1 MTEALAA
8 LFEKY
13 STQGPGLQPS
23 DLEEMERN
31 MSLLVGEFGVAEED
45 ALATV
50 ESGIRRRLGLDQAP
64 PPPPDNER
72 MEPVAVADLAPG
84 VYSAVK
90 AKIVKLFEPRH
101 AKMHQT
107 GLLGD
112 ASGVVRFVSW
122 QGNDEPPTLEEGKNY
137 EIQGV
142 YSTLYEDR
150 INVNLSN
157 ATATEI
163 AEEIAVAPA
172 PGEILVGAVTK
183 IMSAGIARRC
193 SHKDCRKMVDV
204 GPGGYL
210 CPTHGLI
217 EEPRPDLR
225 ARVVLDNGT
234 QAATVYIPAPVIEKL
249 TWLSLAGA
257 VDLAESAKVGGD
269 FIVEDKIRTA
279 LFGRYLKVYASPM
292 SGQFY
297 AQDAE
302 IVKSPAVL
310 HDTDPAEPW
319 TLKEDP
325 DWVPTVGTRAF
336 IAELS
341 QVREIVKDGTEKMS
355 PTYAVL
361 SNGEK
366 AARFFWCGV
375 LVELT
380 KRDDTITGKVNDPTG
395 TLRIKAHRQ
404 YQSRAYMAL
413 SQIKAPA
420 LIAIA
425 GKLNVYRPPDSEDVY
440 VSLVPAEV
448 AQVDRATRLI
458 WCEET
463 LARGDNKD
471 AAIFDPVIKF
481 IEEHGGDTGE

>member
-1 MTEALAA
+1 MTEALTT

-13 STQGPGLQPS
+13 AHQGPGLRPV
-23 DLEEMERN
+23 DLEEMQRN
-31 MSLLVGEFGVAEED
+31 MIMLAEFGVAEEE

-72 MEPVAVADLAPG
+72 LEPVTVADLPPC

-90 AKIVKLFEPRH
+90 VKIVKLFEARH
-101 AKMHQT
+101 QKIYQT

-112 ASGVVRFVSW
+112 ASGVCRFISW
-122 QGNDEPPTLEEGKNY
+122 KGKTEPPTLEQGKAY

-142 YSTLYEDR
+142 YPTLHDDK
-150 INVNLSN
+150 VSANLSN

-163 AEEIAVAPA
+163 TEEITVAPA
-172 PGEILVGAVTK
+172 PGEILVGTVTR
-183 IMSAGIARRC
+183 ILSAGIV
-193 SHKDCRKMVDV
+193 RKCTHQGCKKTLTV

-210 CPTHGLI
+210 CPLHGLV

-234 QAATVYIPAPVIEKL
+234 QAATVYLPAPVIEKL

-269 FIVEDKIRTA
+269 FLVEDKIRTA

-292 SGQFY
+292 PSQFY

-310 HDTDPAEPW
+310 HDTDPVAPW
-319 TLKEDP
+319 ALKEDP
-325 DWVPTVGTRAF
+325 DWKPTIGTRAF

-341 QVREIVKDGTEKMS
+341 TVREIVKEGTEQMS

-380 KRDDTITGKVNDPTG
+380 KRDDSLVGRINDPTG
-395 TLRIKAHRQ
+395 TIRIKAHRQ
-404 YQSRAYMAL
+404 YQNKAYMAL
-413 SQIKAPA
+413 SQVKAPA
-420 LIAIA
+420 LIALA
-425 GKLNVYRPPDSEDVY
+425 GKLNVYKPPDTEDVY
-440 VSLVPAEV
+440 VSFVPAEV
-448 AQVDRATRLI
+448 AQVDKATRLI

-463 LARGDNKD
+463 LARGNKES
-471 AAIFDPVIKF
+471 AIFDPVIKF
-481 IEEHGGDTGE
+481 LEEHGGESDE

>member
-1 MTEALAA
+1 MTEALTT
-8 LFEKY
+8 LFQRYEH
-13 STQGPGLQPS
+13 QGPGLQS
-23 DLEEMERN
+23 ADLEDMKRN
-31 MSLLVGEFGVAEED
+31 LATLAEFGVAEDE

-64 PPPPDNER
+64 PPPPDTER
-72 MEPVAVADLAPG
+72 MEPVAVVDLPPC
-84 VYSAVK
+84 VYSAARVK
-90 AKIVKLFEPRH
+90 VVKLFEARH
-101 AKMHQT
+101 QKIHQT

-122 QGNDEPPTLEEGKNY
+122 KGKSEPPTLEQGKCY
-137 EIQGV
+137 EIQGI
-142 YSTLYEDR
+142 YPTLRDDK
-150 INVNLSN
+150 ISANLSN

-163 AEEIAVAPA
+163 TEEITVAPA

-183 IMSAGIARRC
+183 IMSAGIVRRC
-193 SHKDCRKMVDV
+193 PHINCKKAVTI

-210 CPTHGLI
+210 CPTHGLV

-225 ARVVLDNGT
+225 ARVVLDNGC
-234 QAATVYIPAPVIEKL
+234 QAATVYLPALVVEKL

-269 FIVEDKIRTA
+269 YLVEDRIRTA
-279 LFGRYLKVYASPM
+279 LFGRYLKVYASAMP
-292 SGQFY
+292 GQFY

-302 IVKSPAVL
+302 VVKSPAVL
-310 HDTDPAEPW
+310 HDTDPIAPW
-319 TLKEDP
+319 ALKEDP
-325 DWVPTVGTRAF
+325 EWVPSVGTRAF

-341 QVREIVKDGTEKMS
+341 EVREIVKEGSEQMS
-355 PTYAVL
+355 PTFAIL
-361 SNGEK
+361 PTGEK

-375 LVELT
+375 MTELT
-380 KRDDTITGKVNDPTG
+380 KRDESLVGRVNDPTG
-395 TLRIKAHRQ
+395 SIRIKAHRQ

-420 LIAIA
+420 LIAVA
-425 GKLNVYRPPDSEDVY
+425 GKLNVYKPADSEDVY

-448 AQVDRATRLI
+448 AQVDKATRLI

-463 LARGDNKD
+463 LARGEKD
-471 AAIFDPVIKF
+471 SAIFDPVIKF
-481 IEEHGGDTGE
+481 IEEHGGDTDE

>member
-13 STQGPGLQPS
+13 AHQGPGLHPA
-23 DLEEMERN
+23 DLEEMQRN
-31 MSLLVGEFGVAEED
+31 IATLAEFGVAEDE

-64 PPPPDNER
+64 PSPPDNER
-72 MEPVAVADLAPG
+72 MEPVAVADLPPC

-90 AKIVKLFEPRH
+90 VKVVKLFEARH
-101 AKMHQT
+101 LKIFQT
-107 GLLGD
+107 GLIGD
-112 ASGVVRFVSW
+112 ASGVCRFVSW
-122 QGNDEPPTLEEGKNY
+122 KGGKTEPPTLEQGKCY
-137 EIQGV
+137 ELQGV
-142 YSTLYEDR
+142 YSTLYDDK
-150 INVNLSN
+150 INVNLST

-163 AEEIAVAPA
+163 TEEIHVAPA
-172 PGEILVGAVTK
+172 AGEILVGAVTR
-183 IMSAGIARRC
+183 ILSAGIVRRC
-193 SHKDCRKMVDV
+193 SHQGCKKTLTV

-210 CPTHGLI
+210 CPAHGLV

-225 ARVVLDNGT
+225 ARLVLDNGT
-234 QAATVYIPAPVIEKL
+234 QAATVYLPAPVIEKL

-269 FIVEDKIRTA
+269 FLVEDKIRTA
-279 LFGRYLKVYASPM
+279 LFGRYLKVYAAPM
-292 SGQFY
+292 PGQFY

-325 DWVPTVGTRAF
+325 DWIPTIGTRAF
-336 IAELS
+336 ITVLS
-341 QVREIVKDGTEKMS
+341 AVREIVKEGTEQMS
-355 PTYAVL
+355 PTFAIL
-361 SNGEK
+361 PNGEK
-366 AARFFWCGV
+366 AARFFWIGV

-380 KRDDTITGKVNDPTG
+380 KRDDSLVGKVNDPTG

-404 YQSRAYMAL
+404 YQSRAFMAL

-425 GKLNVYRPPDSEDVY
+425 GKLNVYKPPDTEDVY

-448 AQVDRATRLI
+448 AQVDKATRLI

-463 LARGDNKD
+463 LSRGDKD

-481 IEEHGGDTGE
+481 IEEHRGEADE

>member
-1 MTEALAA
+1 MTEALTT

-13 STQGPGLQPS
+13 AHQGPGLQPA
-23 DLEEMERN
+23 DLEEMKRN
-31 MSLLVGEFGVAEED
+31 LATLAEFGVAEEE

-64 PPPPDNER
+64 PPPPDTER
-72 MEPVAVADLAPG
+72 MEPVAVADLPPCA
-84 VYSAVK
+84 YSAARVK
-90 AKIVKLFEPRH
+90 VVKLFEARH
-101 AKMHQT
+101 QKIHQT

-122 QGNDEPPTLEEGKNY
+122 KGKTEPPTLEEKKCY
-137 EIQGV
+137 ELQGV
-142 YSTLYEDR
+142 YPKLYEDK
-150 INVNLSN
+150 ISADLTN

-163 AEEIAVAPA
+163 QEEIAVAPA

-183 IMSAGIARRC
+183 IMSAGIVRRC
-193 SHKDCRKMVDV
+193 PYKDCKKTVEI
-204 GPGGYL
+204 GAGGYL
-210 CPTHGLI
+210 CPIHGLVD
-217 EEPRPDLR
+217 EPRPDLR
-225 ARVVLDNGT
+225 ARVVLDNGC
-234 QAATVYIPAPVIEKL
+234 QAATVYIPAPVVEKL

-269 FIVEDKIRTA
+269 YLVEDRIRTA

-302 IVKSPAVL
+302 VVKSPAIL
-310 HDTDPAEPW
+310 HDTDPTAPW

-325 DWVPTVGTRAF
+325 DWAPSVGTRAF

-341 QVREIVKDGTEKMS
+341 AVREIVKEGTEQMS
-355 PTYAVL
+355 PTYAIL
-361 SNGEK
+361 PTGEK

-380 KRDDTITGKVNDPTG
+380 KRDDSLVGKVNDPTG

-413 SQIKAPA
+413 AQVKAPA

-425 GKLNVYRPPDSEDVY
+425 GKLNVYKPADSEDVY

-448 AQVDRATRLI
+448 AQVDKATRLI

-463 LARGDNKD
+463 LARGDKD
-471 AAIFDPVIKF
+471 SAIFDPVIRF
-481 IEEHGGDTGE
+481 IEEHGGDANE

>member
-1 MTEALAA
+1 MTLIT

-13 STQGPGLQPS
+13 STQGPGLQPA
-23 DLEEMERN
+23 DLEELQRN
-31 MSLLVGEFGVAEED
+31 MATLAEFGVAEEE

-72 MEPVAVADLAPG
+72 MEPVAVADLPPC
-84 VYSAVK
+84 VYSAVRVK
-90 AKIVKLFEPRH
+90 VVKLFEARH
-101 AKMHQT
+101 QKFHQT
-107 GLLGD
+107 GLIGD

-122 QGNDEPPTLEEGKNY
+122 KGKSEPPTLEQGKTY

-142 YSTLYEDR
+142 YPTLHDDK

-163 AEEIAVAPA
+163 QEEIAVAPA
-172 PGEILVGAVTK
+172 PGEILVGAVTR
-183 IMSAGIARRC
+183 ILSAGIVRRC
-193 SHKDCRKMVDV
+193 SHQGCKKTLTV

-210 CPTHGLI
+210 CPAHGLV

-225 ARVVLDNGT
+225 ARLVLDNGT
-234 QAATVYIPAPVIEKL
+234 QAATVYLPAPVIEKL

-269 FIVEDKIRTA
+269 FLVEDKIRTA
-279 LFGRYLKVYASPM
+279 LFGRYLKVYAAPM
-292 SGQFY
+292 PGQFY

-310 HDTDPAEPW
+310 HDTDPAELW
-319 TLKEDP
+319 ALKEDP
-325 DWVPTVGTRAF
+325 DWIPTIGTRAF

-341 QVREIVKDGTEKMS
+341 AVREIVKEGTEQMS
-355 PTYAVL
+355 PTFAIL
-361 SNGEK
+361 PNGEK
-366 AARFFWCGV
+366 AARFFWIGV

-380 KRDDTITGKVNDPTG
+380 KRDDSLVGKVNDPTG

-404 YQSRAYMAL
+404 YQSRAFMAL

-425 GKLNVYRPPDSEDVY
+425 GKLNVYKPPDSEDVY

-448 AQVDRATRLI
+448 AQVDKTTRVI

-463 LARGDNKD
+463 LARGDKEP
-471 AAIFDPVIKF
+471 AIFDPVIKF
-481 IEEHGGDTGE
+481 LEEHGGASDE

>member
-1 MTEALAA
+1 MTEALTA

-13 STQGPGLQPS
+13 STQGPGLQPA
-23 DLEEMERN
+23 DLEEMQRN
-31 MSLLVGEFGVAEED
+31 MALLVGEFGVAEED

-72 MEPVAVADLAPG
+72 MEPVAVADLPPCA
-84 VYSAVK
+84 YSAVR
-90 AKIVKLFEPRH
+90 AKIVKLFEARH
-101 AKMHQT
+101 QKIHQT
-107 GLLGD
+107 GLIGD

-122 QGNDEPPTLEEGKNY
+122 KGKSEPPTLEQGKAY

-142 YSTLYEDR
+142 YPTLYDDK

-163 AEEIAVAPA
+163 TEEIKVAPA
-172 PGEILVGAVTK
+172 PGEILVGAVTR
-183 IMSAGIARRC
+183 ILSAGIVRRC
-193 SHKDCRKMVDV
+193 SHQGCKKTLTV

-210 CPTHGLI
+210 CPTHSLV

-234 QAATVYIPAPVIEKL
+234 QAATVYLPAPVIEKL

-269 FIVEDKIRTA
+269 YLVEDRIRTA
-279 LFGRYLKVYASPM
+279 LFGRYLKVYAAPM
-292 SGQFY
+292 PGQFY

-310 HDTDPAEPW
+310 HETDPAEPW
-319 TLKEDP
+319 PLKEDP
-325 DWVPTVGTRAF
+325 DWIPTIGTRAF

-341 QVREIVKDGTEKMS
+341 AVREIVKEGTEQMS
-355 PTYAVL
+355 PTFAIL
-361 SNGEK
+361 PTGEK
-366 AARFFWCGV
+366 AARFFWIGV

-380 KRDDTITGKVNDPTG
+380 KRDDSLVGKVNDPTG
-395 TLRIKAHRQ
+395 TIRIKAHRQ

-448 AQVDRATRLI
+448 AQVDKATRII

-463 LARGDNKD
+463 LARGDKD
-471 AAIFDPVIKF
+471 AAIFDPVITF
-481 IEEHGGDTGE
+481 IEAHGGDANE

>member
-1 MTEALAA
+1 MTEALTH
-8 LFEKY
+8 LFQKY
-13 STQGPGLQPS
+13 AHQGPGLQPA
-23 DLEEMERN
+23 DLEEMKRN
-31 MSLLVGEFGVAEED
+31 LATLAEFGVADDE

-64 PPPPDNER
+64 PPPPDTER
-72 MEPVAVADLAPG
+72 TEPVAVVDLPPC
-84 VYSAVK
+84 VYSAARVRV
-90 AKIVKLFEPRH
+90 VKLFEARH
-101 AKMHQT
+101 QKIHQT

-122 QGNDEPPTLEEGKNY
+122 KGKTEPPTLEQGKNY
-137 EIQGV
+137 EIQGI
-142 YSTLYEDR
+142 YPTLHEDK
-150 INVNLSN
+150 VSANLTN

-163 AEEIAVAPA
+163 EEEIAVAPA
-172 PGEILVGAVTK
+172 PGEILVGAVTR
-183 IMSAGIARRC
+183 IMSAGIVRRC
-193 SHKDCRKMVDV
+193 PHKGCKKTVEV

-210 CPTHGLI
+210 CPTHGLV

-225 ARVVLDNGT
+225 ARVVLDNGC
-234 QAATVYIPAPVIEKL
+234 QAATVYLPAPVVEKL

-269 FIVEDKIRTA
+269 YLVEDRIRTA
-279 LFGRYLKVYASPM
+279 LFGRYLKVYASAMP
-292 SGQFY
+292 GQFY

-302 IVKSPAVL
+302 VVKSPAVL
-310 HDTDPAEPW
+310 HDTDPAAPW
-319 TLKEDP
+319 ALKEDP
-325 DWVPTVGTRAF
+325 EWVPSVGTRAF

-341 QVREIVKDGTEKMS
+341 AVREIVKDGTEKMS
-355 PTYAVL
+355 PTFAIL
-361 SNGEK
+361 PTGEK

-380 KRDDTITGKVNDPTG
+380 KRDDSLVGRINDPTS

-413 SQIKAPA
+413 SQVKAPA

-425 GKLNVYRPPDSEDVY
+425 GKLNVYKPADSEDVY
-440 VSLVPAEV
+440 VSLVPSEV
-448 AQVDRATRLI
+448 AQVDKATRLI

-463 LARGDNKD
+463 LARGEKD
-471 AAIFDPVIKF
+471 SAIFDPVIRF
-481 IEEHGGDTGE
+481 IEEHGGDANE